1 MSAIRSKQGRRHAA
15 ARPTRPA
22 RRLRARG
29 ARRPRSSRRWA
40 LPRLASLGRIGA
52 GLLAVLLAAGLV
64 AILNGPWLHVSE
76 LAWAG
81 ERLTPSADLARLL
94 EPTRGHNLLSLD
106 TRALAARIERL
117 PAVERAAVSAQIPGR
132 VALAVTEKAPS
143 FIWQTRSLRLIGA
156 ADGTLIG
163 ALSIGDALPH
173 DLARL
178 PFVEDHRE
186 AARLTGVGDV
196 IAGPMLEIARY
207 LAGLDPALLGSK
219 VTRLSIRLDDE
230 YGFIV
235 VSSDP
240 AWQAAFG
247 FYGLEPLEPGQNQS
261 PDDRI
266 EQQVAAVRTLFATEP
281 ETGVSWVDARNPG
294 KVYFRANR

>member
-1 MSAIRSKQGRRHAA
+1 VTAIRLKRRKHVA

-22 RRLRARG
+22 RRAHARG
-29 ARRPRSSRRWA
+29 ARRPRSPRRRS

-52 GLLAVLLAAGLV
+52 GLLAALLVAGLV
-64 AILNGPWLHVSE
+64 AILNGPWLHVRE

-94 EPTRGHNLLSLD
+94 EPTRGNNLLSLD
-106 TRALAARIERL
+106 TRDLVARVERL
-117 PAVERAAVSAQIPGR
+117 PAVERAVVSAQVPGHL
-132 VALAVTEKAPS
+132 ALSITEKAPAV
-143 FIWQTRSLRLIGA
+143 IWQTRSLRLIGA

-163 ALSIGDALPH
+163 ALPPGQALPP

-178 PFVEDHRE
+178 PFVDDQRE

-196 IAGPMLEIARY
+196 IPGPMLEIANY
-207 LAGLDPALLGSK
+207 LAGLDPALLGSNAS
-219 VTRLSIRLDDE
+219 RLSIRLDDE

-235 VSSDP
+235 VSSAP

-247 FYGLEPLEPGQNQS
+247 FYGLEPPEPRQS
-261 PDDRI
+261 ESPHDRI
-266 EQQVAAVRTLFATEP
+266 EQQVVAVRTLFATEP